1 MNVVQDGTD
10 YDNHRCKIP
19 TAQNS
24 AAAKGHAAV
33 KRPRFPNSASRSEV
47 IAAKVVENRQSLFP
61 LALLLLNR
69 RFRRS
74 QQLRGELF
82 MIGKEARLLIVDDE
96 SQIRDVLHDFLSQS
110 YDCVALN
117 SGEDALALLS
127 TQSFDVI
134 ISDITM
140 ARMSGLEMVPH
151 ILSLAPESIIIM
163 ISGQRTIE
171 FAIDAMRAGAFDYI
185 TKPFDLSEVD
195 GAVRRA
201 LDHRKLSKDK
211 LGDENS
217 VIHLRRAIDNEE
229 FVVYYQPQVDIESG
243 NVVGAEALIR
253 WKHPELGLLP
263 PADFISLAEETGL
276 IVPIGGW
283 VLRKACA
290 QARKWHQAGFLGFR
304 VAVNVSPR
312 QLLQGNFHESVV
324 RTLKTTGLEP
334 GCLELELTETSMM
347 QNAEWEVEILASLRE
362 KGLKIAIDD
371 FGTGYSS
378 LGYLKNLPIDSVKL
392 DQSFVKG
399 ATIDPDDAALVMAV
413 VTLAH
418 NLRLKVI
425 AEGIETEDQLK
436 FLRLL
441 RCDRGQGY
449 LFGKPA
455 PADPIKAARHAR
467 YLPED
472 RYVTSYSLPPT

>member
-1 MNVVQDGTD
+1 M
-10 YDNHRCKIP
+10 
-19 TAQNS
+19 AE
-24 AAAKGHAAV
+24 
-33 KRPRFPNSASRSEV
+33 KR
-47 IAAKVVENRQSLFP
+47 
-61 LALLLLNR
+61 
-69 RFRRS
+69 
-74 QQLRGELF
+74 
-82 MIGKEARLLIVDDE
+82 ARLLIVDDE

-117 SGEDALALLS
+117 SGEDALALIS
-127 TQSFDVI
+127 TESFDVI

-151 ILSLAPESIIIM
+151 ILNLSPETVIIM
-163 ISGQRTIE
+163 ISGRRTIE

-195 GAVRRA
+195 AAVRRA
-201 LDHRKLSKDK
+201 LDQGQLFRDK
-211 LGDENS
+211 LTRVSGNDENS
-217 VIHLRRAIDNEE
+217 VKQLRRAVDNEE

-243 NVVGAEALIR
+243 NIVGAEALVR
-253 WKHPELGLLP
+253 WKHPELGLLA
-263 PADFISLAEETGL
+263 PADFILLAEETGL
-276 IVPIGGW
+276 IVPIGAW
-283 VLRKACA
+283 VLRMACA
-290 QARKWHQAGFLGFR
+290 QARKWREAGLLGFR
-304 VAVNVSPR
+304 IAVNVSPR
-312 QLLQGNFHESVV
+312 QLQQGNLRETIVQ
-324 RTLKTTGLEP
+324 TLNETELEP
-334 GCLELELTETSMM
+334 DCLELELTETSMM
-347 QNAEWEVEILASLRE
+347 QNAESEVEILASLRE
-362 KGLKIAIDD
+362 MGLKIAIDD

-392 DQSFVKG
+392 DQSFVKS
-399 ATIDPDDAALVMAV
+399 ATTDPDDAALVMAI

-455 PADPIKAARHAR
+455 PADPIEETRHAR
-467 YLPED
+467 YLPEA
-472 RYVTSYSLPPT
+472 RYVWSYSLPPT

>member
-1 MNVVQDGTD
+1 MKKQKTRV
-10 YDNHRCKIP
+10 
-19 TAQNS
+19 
-24 AAAKGHAAV
+24 
-33 KRPRFPNSASRSEV
+33 
-47 IAAKVVENRQSLFP
+47 
-61 LALLLLNR
+61 
-69 RFRRS
+69 
-74 QQLRGELF
+74 
-82 MIGKEARLLIVDDE
+82 LIVDDDRE
-96 SQIRDVLHDFLSQS
+96 IGSILYDFLSKS
-110 YDCVALN
+110 YDCVAVN
-117 SGEDALALLS
+117 SAADALAALAGA
-127 TQSFDVI
+127 SFDLI
-134 ISDITM
+134 MSDINM
-140 ARMSGLEMVPH
+140 PQMSGLEMIPH
-151 ILSLAPESIIIM
+151 IVSLAPESVVVM
-163 ISGQRTIE
+163 ISGQRMIE
-171 FAIDAMRAGAFDYI
+171 SAIDAMRAGAFDYI

-195 GAVRRA
+195 AAVRRA
-201 LDHRKLSKDK
+201 LDHGKLCKEGPK
-211 LGDENS
+211 RANHRDENS
-217 VIHLRRAIDNEE
+217 AKQLRRAVDNEE

-243 NVVGAEALIR
+243 NIVGAEALIR

-283 VLRKACA
+283 VMREACA

-304 VAVNVSPR
+304 IAVNVSPR
-312 QLLQGNFHESVV
+312 QLHQGNLRETIVQALNE
-324 RTLKTTGLEP
+324 TELEP
-334 GCLELELTETSMM
+334 DCLEVELTETSIM
-347 QNAEWEVEILASLRE
+347 QNADAEVEMLSSLRE
-362 KGLKIAIDD
+362 MGLKIAIDD

-378 LGYLKNLPIDSVKL
+378 LGYLKSLPIDSVKL

-399 ATIDPDDAALVMAV
+399 ATTDPDDAALVMAV

-455 PADPIKAARHAR
+455 PADLIEETRHAR

-472 RYVTSYSLPPT
+472 RYVMSYSLPPT

>member
-1 MNVVQDGTD
+1 M
-10 YDNHRCKIP
+10 
-19 TAQNS
+19 
-24 AAAKGHAAV
+24 
-33 KRPRFPNSASRSEV
+33 SEQ
-47 IAAKVVENRQSLFP
+47 R
-61 LALLLLNR
+61 
-69 RFRRS
+69 
-74 QQLRGELF
+74 
-82 MIGKEARLLIVDDE
+82 ARLLIVDDE
-96 SQIRDVLHDFLSQS
+96 SQIRDVLHDFLSQA

-117 SGEDALALLS
+117 SGEDALVLLS
-127 TQSFDVI
+127 TESFDVI

-140 ARMSGLEMVPH
+140 ARMSGLELVPH
-151 ILSLAPESIIIM
+151 ILKIAPEAVIIM

-195 GAVRRA
+195 AAVRRA
-201 LDHRKLSKDK
+201 LDHEKLFKDK
-211 LGDENS
+211 LTRPSGYDENS
-217 VIHLRRAIDNEE
+217 VRQLRRAVENEE
-229 FVVYYQPQVDIESG
+229 FVVHYQPQIDIESG
-243 NVVGAEALIR
+243 AIAGAEALVR
-253 WKHPELGLLP
+253 WKHPERGLLP
-263 PADFISLAEETGL
+263 PADFISLAEKSGL
-276 IVPIGGW
+276 IVPIGKW

-290 QARKWHQAGFLGFR
+290 RAQECHQAGFLGFR
-304 VAVNVSPR
+304 VAVNVSPK
-312 QLLQGNFHESVV
+312 QLQQGNLRETIAQ
-324 RTLKTTGLEP
+324 TLIETELEP
-334 GCLELELTETSMM
+334 DCLELEITETSMM
-347 QNAEWEVEILASLRE
+347 ENAESEVETLASLRE
-362 KGLKIAIDD
+362 MGVKIAIDD

-399 ATIDPDDAALVMAV
+399 ATTDPDDAALVMAV

-455 PADPIKAARHAR
+455 PADPIKATRQAR

-472 RYVTSYSLPPT
+472 RYVMSYSLPPT

>member
-1 MNVVQDGTD
+1 M
-10 YDNHRCKIP
+10 
-19 TAQNS
+19 
-24 AAAKGHAAV
+24 
-33 KRPRFPNSASRSEV
+33 SEN
-47 IAAKVVENRQSLFP
+47 K
-61 LALLLLNR
+61 
-69 RFRRS
+69 
-74 QQLRGELF
+74 
-82 MIGKEARLLIVDDE
+82 ARLLIVDDE
-96 SQIRDVLHDFLSQS
+96 TQIRDVLHDFLSQS
-110 YDCVALN
+110 YDCVALS
-117 SGEDALALLS
+117 SGKDAVALLS
-127 TQSFDVI
+127 TESFDVI

-140 ARMSGLEMVPH
+140 AQMSGLEMVPH
-151 ILSLAPESIIIM
+151 ILKLAPEAVIIM

-195 GAVRRA
+195 AAVRRA
-201 LDHRKLSKDK
+201 LDHGKLFKDK
-211 LGDENS
+211 LTRASGSDEKS
-217 VIHLRRAIDNEE
+217 VKQLRRAVDNEE

-243 NVVGAEALIR
+243 NIVGAEALVR

-283 VLRKACA
+283 VLRMACA

-312 QLLQGNFHESVV
+312 QLQQGNLRETIV
-324 RTLKTTGLEP
+324 RTLNETELEP
-334 GCLELELTETSMM
+334 DCLELELTETSMM
-347 QNAEWEVEILASLRE
+347 ENAESEVEILASFRE
-362 KGLKIAIDD
+362 MGLKIAIDD

-399 ATIDPDDAALVMAV
+399 ATTDPDDAALVMAV
-413 VTLAH
+413 VTLGH

-455 PADPIKAARHAR
+455 PAAPIRETP
-467 YLPED
+467 LPG
-472 RYVTSYSLPPT
+472 

>member
-1 MNVVQDGTD
+1 M
-10 YDNHRCKIP
+10 
-19 TAQNS
+19 
-24 AAAKGHAAV
+24 
-33 KRPRFPNSASRSEV
+33 SEQ
-47 IAAKVVENRQSLFP
+47 R
-61 LALLLLNR
+61 
-69 RFRRS
+69 
-74 QQLRGELF
+74 
-82 MIGKEARLLIVDDE
+82 ARLLIVDDE
-96 SQIRDVLHDFLSQS
+96 SQIRDVLHDFLSQA

-127 TQSFDVI
+127 TESFDVI

-140 ARMSGLEMVPH
+140 ARMSGLELVPH
-151 ILSLAPESIIIM
+151 ILEIAPEAVIIM

-185 TKPFDLSEVD
+185 TKPFDLSEV
-195 GAVRRA
+195 GAAVRRA
-201 LDHRKLSKDK
+201 LDHGKLFKDK
-211 LGDENS
+211 LTRASGSDENS
-217 VIHLRRAIDNEE
+217 VKQLRRAVENEE
-229 FVVYYQPQVDIESG
+229 FLVYYQPQVDIESG
-243 NVVGAEALIR
+243 NIVGAEALVR
-253 WKHPELGLLP
+253 WKHPELGLLL

-276 IVPIGGW
+276 IIPIGGW

-290 QARKWHQAGFLGFR
+290 QARKWHQAGLLGFS

-312 QLLQGNFHESVV
+312 QLQGNFRETIVQ
-324 RTLKTTGLEP
+324 TLKRTGLEP
-334 GCLELELTETSMM
+334 DCLELELTETSMM
-347 QNAEWEVEILASLRE
+347 QNAESEVEILASLGE
-362 KGLKIAIDD
+362 MGLKIAIDD

-392 DQSFVKG
+392 DRSFVKG
-399 ATIDPDDAALVMAV
+399 ATTNPDDAALVMAI

-418 NLRLKVI
+418 NLRLKVV

-455 PADPIKAARHAR
+455 PADPIRATRQAR

-472 RYVTSYSLPPT
+472 RYVMSYSLPPT

>member
-1 MNVVQDGTD
+1 
-10 YDNHRCKIP
+10 
-19 TAQNS
+19 
-24 AAAKGHAAV
+24 
-33 KRPRFPNSASRSEV
+33 
-47 IAAKVVENRQSLFP
+47 
-61 LALLLLNR
+61 
-69 RFRRS
+69 
-74 QQLRGELF
+74 
-82 MIGKEARLLIVDDE
+82 MIGKGARLLIVDDE
-96 SQIRDVLHDFLSQS
+96 SHIREVLHDFLSQS

-127 TQSFDVI
+127 TESSFDVI
-134 ISDITM
+134 ISDIKM

-151 ILSLAPESIIIM
+151 ILNLAPEAVIIM

-195 GAVRRA
+195 AAVRRA
-201 LDHRKLSKDK
+201 LDHGKLFKDK
-211 LGDENS
+211 LTKASGSNENS
-217 VIHLRRAIDNEE
+217 VKQLRRAVDNEE

-243 NVVGAEALIR
+243 NIVGAEALVR

-263 PADFISLAEETGL
+263 PADFILLAEETGL
-276 IVPIGGW
+276 IIPLGRW
-283 VLRKACA
+283 VLHMACA
-290 QARKWHQAGFLGFR
+290 QAKKWHQAGFPGFR

-312 QLLQGNFHESVV
+312 QLQQGNLCETVV
-324 RTLKTTGLEP
+324 QTLNETELEP
-334 GCLELELTETSMM
+334 DCLELELTETSMM
-347 QNAEWEVEILASLRE
+347 QNAESEIEILASLR
-362 KGLKIAIDD
+362 KMGLKIAIDD

-399 ATIDPDDAALVMAV
+399 ATTDPDDAALVMAV

-455 PADPIKAARHAR
+455 PADPIEATRQAR

-472 RYVTSYSLPPT
+472 RYVMSYSLPPT

>member
-1 MNVVQDGTD
+1 MAE
-10 YDNHRCKIP
+10 RK
-19 TAQNS
+19 
-24 AAAKGHAAV
+24 
-33 KRPRFPNSASRSEV
+33 
-47 IAAKVVENRQSLFP
+47 
-61 LALLLLNR
+61 
-69 RFRRS
+69 
-74 QQLRGELF
+74 
-82 MIGKEARLLIVDDE
+82 ARLLIVDDE
-96 SQIRDVLHDFLSQS
+96 SQIRNVLQDFLSQS

-127 TQSFDVI
+127 TESFDVI

-151 ILSLAPESIIIM
+151 ILNLSPEAVIIM
-163 ISGQRTIE
+163 ISGRRTIE

-195 GAVRRA
+195 AAVRRA
-201 LDHRKLSKDK
+201 LDHWKLFKDK
-211 LGDENS
+211 LTRANGSDENS
-217 VIHLRRAIDNEE
+217 VKRLRRAVDNEE

-243 NVVGAEALIR
+243 NIVGAEALVR

-263 PADFISLAEETGL
+263 PADFILLAEETGL
-276 IVPIGGW
+276 IIPIGAW
-283 VLRKACA
+283 VLRMACA
-290 QARKWHQAGFLGFR
+290 QARKWHEAGSLGFR
-304 VAVNVSPR
+304 IAVNVSPR
-312 QLLQGNFHESVV
+312 QLQQGNLRDTIVQ
-324 RTLKTTGLEP
+324 TLKQTELEP
-334 GCLELELTETSMM
+334 DCLELELTETSMM
-347 QNAEWEVEILASLRE
+347 QNAESEVEILASLRE
-362 KGLKIAIDD
+362 MGLKIAIDD

-392 DQSFVKG
+392 DQSFVKS
-399 ATIDPDDAALVMAV
+399 ATTDPDDAALVMAI

-455 PADPIKAARHAR
+455 PADPIEETRHAR

-472 RYVTSYSLPPT
+472 RYVVSYSLPPT